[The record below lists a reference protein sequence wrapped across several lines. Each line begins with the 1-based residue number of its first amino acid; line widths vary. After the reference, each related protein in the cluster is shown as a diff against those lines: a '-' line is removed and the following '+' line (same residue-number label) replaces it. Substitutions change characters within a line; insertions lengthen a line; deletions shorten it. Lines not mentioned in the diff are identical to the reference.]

1 MRFKGGSI
9 AASLSLGFMIIMLV
23 VLGFSNGPIRAQTG
37 EEVAHEAPEGGE
49 AALLPITASRDGGNA
64 VDPGLEIHIAGRV
77 GGPGHGLSSLRKTP
91 TLVERRPFSPVGPA
105 SPLAGI
111 ANGGFENGPDGSW
124 LEYSEQGWALILNE
138 EVLLAPPHGG
148 SWATWLGGDF
158 DEISLIEQV
167 VDLPA
172 QNAVLT
178 FWLWIASE
186 DQCGK
191 DYGVLAVDD
200 ATATFDLCTAMN
212 TEGWALLTADLADFA
227 GQTVTLMIAAVTD
240 DSLNSNLFVDD
251 VSLGGGP
258 TGLFQVY
265 APLGM
270 REWSSGGQVPFA
282 PPCSPSNN
290 YCEPFNTWKN
300 AYGPLEKGVAYRAY
314 PNDHNDY
321 YYINVDSPSSLTVRV
336 TNYAAVGQLLVRN
349 ESLQEIA
356 KDFNTPPTAD
366 GNMTVPLPGLQPG
379 KYYIQLFTSGG
390 QNESTLYTLT
400 VTQ

>member
-1 MRFKGGSI
+1 MRFKRGSI
-9 AASLSLGFMIIMLV
+9 AASLSLGFMTITLA
-23 VLGFSNGPIRAQTG
+23 VLGFSSGPIRAQTG
-37 EEVAHEAPEGGE
+37 QGAVHEAPAGGEYAFLGTAVSPDGGE
-49 AALLPITASRDGGNA
+49 ASDH
-64 VDPGLEIHIAGRV
+64 GLEIHIAGVV
-77 GGPGHGLSSLRKTP
+77 GGSGDGLSRLRKTP
-91 TLVERRPFSPVGPA
+91 TLVERRQLSPASPA

-148 SWATWLGGDF
+148 SWATWLGGDY

-200 ATATFDLCTAMN
+200 ATATFDLCTAAN
-212 TEGWALLTADLADFA
+212 TEGWALLTADLGDFS
-227 GQTVTLMIAAVTD
+227 GQTVSLMIAAVTD

-258 TGLFQVY
+258 AGLFQVY

-270 REWSSGGQVPFA
+270 RAWSSGGQIPFA

-300 AYGPLEKGVAYRAY
+300 AYGPLERGVAYRAY

-321 YYINVDSPSSLTVRV
+321 YYITVTSPSALTVRV

-356 KDFNTPPTAD
+356 KDYNTPPTAD
-366 GNMTVPLPGLQPG
+366 GNMTVPLPALQPG
-379 KYYIQLFTSGG
+379 RYYIQLFTSGG
-390 QNESTLYTLT
+390 QNESNLYTLT